1 MKSAFASM
9 TCMAFA
15 LVLASIGC
23 SDKAEKPAT
32 PPTQQEKTR
41 AMLNS
46 IEKNTNDSVVSA
58 PAGYL
63 GAMVKSKQSAVK
75 TIDVTALNSAL
86 EQFNVGEGRYPKD
99 LDELVTKGY
108 ITKIPAA
115 PIGMKIVYDATA
127 GTVKAV
133 NE

>member
-1 MKSAFASM
+1 MKPVFAFTFSIALAAAL
-9 TCMAFA
+9 AFT
-15 LVLASIGC
+15 SC
-23 SDKAEKPAT
+23 SKSSEAPAT

-63 GAMVKSKQSAVK
+63 GTMVKSKQSAVK
-75 TIDVTALNSAL
+75 TIDVSALNSAL
-86 EQFNVGEGRYPKD
+86 EQFNVGEGRFPKD
-99 LDELVTKGY
+99 LVELVSKGY

-115 PIGMKIVYDATA
+115 PIGMKLVYDANA
-127 GTVKAV
+127 GVVKAV